1 MKAKATARGNT
12 FEARL
17 QSRVEAFSEGGLDW
31 IYLNDIERV
40 WKDWIKDQE
49 ELTKQE
55 NGGSI
60 HIESSL

>member
-1 MKAKATARGNT
+1 MKAKATAQGST

-17 QSRVEAFSEGGLDW
+17 KSRVEAFSEGGLDW

-40 WKDWIKDQE
+40 WKDWVKLEDARR
-49 ELTKQE
+49 QE
-55 NGGSI
+55 NGVGI